1 VLSRVALKEP
11 NIAKEKTPLRVI
23 KKKKEIKRKKGK
35 REKKRKKTNSTMKR
49 AKIKIRATLLLF
61 IGLSQ
66 ITFSQK
72 KENDIK
78 YFERP
83 EWAGF
88 FTNCKNEK
96 IDTERFPFIKGAAD
110 RVKWADIETSP
121 EEYDWSKMDAQIR
134 NAVKGKY
141 YYYFVLWTGPHSPE
155 WIYEQGVPKVAVKG
169 GKGKDFFPYYLDP
182 NYINYFHRFI
192 GKLAE
197 HIASLPEKERNVF
210 AFIQPAFGSTGD
222 KQLYKGTP
230 IDQKYKISAQQYLEF
245 CSGATKRF
253 YEAFDKPE
261 IKHIR
266 FLFNV
271 DNESNPEVL
280 KGTKAAKAGEL
291 LYANWL
297 RKNYPIE
304 LRKQQFTIAIG
315 YQTNGEIIQ
324 DNELRPTF
332 FGLNGK
338 KPEFVRGEFSKF
350 AQGEIFQENPVW
362 NYYWTAISTV
372 DRGLDLWEVDYNIVK
387 TGQYDEGFAF
397 ASRYSYYKQ
406 PQTSPYAFIAL
417 RDVLDSADSVRFP
430 EVKYG
435 KAEQSNA
442 ERINKIEAEFNK
454 YGAKVSDL
462 HAATSLSGSN
472 YLYEAKAMND
482 VGFELIARN
491 YSRFITQINANETS
505 VGLWRVGPEN
515 QPYGR
520 YARAFENSNGRN
532 RMYFDLDDNFLSTK
546 AKKPITL
553 KIIYLDKGIGKFSVR
568 YDSLTDHDK
577 TAVTITKANSGNW
590 VSKSIT
596 IADGVFANKGP
607 KNSDFSL
614 VNEDNEDDVF
624 HMIEIINSN
633 PKN

>member
-1 VLSRVALKEP
+1 MKH
-11 NIAKEKTPLRVI
+11 
-23 KKKKEIKRKKGK
+23 KRTKKGV
-35 REKKRKKTNSTMKR
+35 
-49 AKIKIRATLLLF
+49 ILLLSLL
-61 IGLSQ
+61 GLYQ
-66 ITFSQK
+66 LTFSQK
-72 KENDIK
+72 KGNDIK
-78 YFERP
+78 DFERP
-83 EWAGF
+83 LWAGF

-96 IDTERFPFIKGAAD
+96 IDIDRFPFIKGAAD

-121 EEYDWSKMDAQIR
+121 EEYDWSKMDSQIR
-134 NAVKGKY
+134 NALAGKY

-169 GKGKDFFPYYLDP
+169 SKGKDFFPYYLDQ

-192 GKLAE
+192 GKLAD

-222 KQLYKGTP
+222 RQLYKGSP
-230 IDQKYKISAQQYLEF
+230 IDQKYKISPQQYLEF
-245 CSGATKRF
+245 CSGATKQF
-253 YEAFDKPE
+253 YLAFDKPE
-261 IKHIR
+261 LKHIR

-280 KGTKAAKAGEL
+280 KGAKGAKAGEL

-315 YQTNGEIIQ
+315 YQTNGEIVQ
-324 DNELRPTF
+324 DNELRPSF

-350 AQGEIFQENPVW
+350 GQSGIFLENPIW

-372 DRGLDLWEVDYNIVK
+372 DRGLDLWEVDYNTVI
-387 TGQYDEGFAF
+387 TGLYNEGFAF

-417 RDVLDSADSVRFP
+417 RDVLDSSDSIRFP
-430 EVKYG
+430 EEKYG
-435 KAEQSNA
+435 KAVQNNSD
-442 ERINKIEAEFNK
+442 RVNKIEKEFK
-454 YGAKVSDL
+454 KHGAQVGDL

-491 YSRFITQINANETS
+491 YSRFISQIDANQTS
-505 VGLWRVGPEN
+505 IGLWRVGPTN

-520 YARAFENSNGRN
+520 YARAFENSTGRN
-532 RMYFDLDDNFLSTK
+532 RMYFDLDDNFLSLK
-546 AKKPITL
+546 AKETINL
-553 KIIYLDKGIGKFSVR
+553 KIIYLDKGTGKFSIR
-568 YDSLTDHDK
+568 YDSSSSPDK
-577 TAVTITKANSGNW
+577 IAATITKVNSGNW
-590 VSKSIT
+590 VTKSIA
-596 IADGVFANKGP
+596 IDDGVFANKGP
-607 KNSDFSL
+607 RNSDLSL
-614 VNEDNEDDVF
+614 VNEDNENDIF
-624 HMIEIINSN
+624 HMIEITRSKMND
-633 PKN
+633 

>member
-1 VLSRVALKEP
+1 MKH
-11 NIAKEKTPLRVI
+11 
-23 KKKKEIKRKKGK
+23 KRTKKGV
-35 REKKRKKTNSTMKR
+35 
-49 AKIKIRATLLLF
+49 ILLLSLL
-61 IGLSQ
+61 GLYQ
-66 ITFSQK
+66 LTFSQK
-72 KENDIK
+72 KGNDIND
-78 YFERP
+78 FERP
-83 EWAGF
+83 QWAGF

-96 IDTERFPFIKGAAD
+96 IDIDRFPFIKGAAD

-121 EEYDWSKMDAQIR
+121 EEYDWSKMDSQIR
-134 NAVKGKY
+134 NALAGKY

-169 GKGKDFFPYYLDP
+169 GKGKDFFPYYLDQ

-192 GKLAE
+192 GKLAG

-222 KQLYKGTP
+222 RQLYKGSP
-230 IDQKYKISAQQYLEF
+230 IDQKYKISPQQYLEF
-245 CSGATKRF
+245 CSGATKQF
-253 YEAFDKPE
+253 YLAFDKPE
-261 IKHIR
+261 LKHIR

-280 KGTKAAKAGEL
+280 KGAKGAKAGEL

-324 DNELRPTF
+324 DNELRPSF

-350 AQGEIFQENPVW
+350 GQSGIFLENPIW

-372 DRGLDLWEVDYNIVK
+372 DRGLDLWEVDYNTVK
-387 TGQYDEGFAF
+387 TGLYNEGFAF

-406 PQTSPYAFIAL
+406 PQNSPYAFIAL
-417 RDVLDSADSVRFP
+417 RDVLDSSDTTRFP
-430 EVKYG
+430 EEKYG
-435 KAEQSNA
+435 KAVQSNA
-442 ERINKIEAEFNK
+442 DRVNKIEDEFK
-454 YGAKVSDL
+454 KHGAQVGDL

-491 YSRFITQINANETS
+491 YSRFISQIDANETS
-505 VGLWRVGPEN
+505 TGLWRVGPTN

-520 YARAFENSNGRN
+520 YARAFENSTGRN
-532 RMYFDLDDNFLSTK
+532 RMYFDLDDNFLSLKTK
-546 AKKPITL
+546 ETINL
-553 KIIYLDKGIGKFSVR
+553 KIIYLDKGYGKFSIR
-568 YDSLTDHDK
+568 YDSSSSPDK
-577 TAVTITKANSGNW
+577 IAATITKVNSGNW
-590 VSKSIT
+590 VTKNIA

-607 KNSDFSL
+607 RNSDFSL
-614 VNEDNEDDVF
+614 VNEDNENDIF
-624 HMIEIINSN
+624 HMIEITRSKTNN
-633 PKN
+633 

>member
-1 VLSRVALKEP
+1 MISSMKLKR
-11 NIAKEKTPLRVI
+11 T
-23 KKKKEIKRKKGK
+23 KKG
-35 REKKRKKTNSTMKR
+35 
-49 AKIKIRATLLLF
+49 IILLF
-61 IGLSQ
+61 FLLGLSQ
-66 ITFSQK
+66 LTFSQK
-72 KENDIK
+72 KGNDIK
-78 YFERP
+78 DFERP
-83 EWAGF
+83 QWAGF

-121 EEYDWSKMDAQIR
+121 EVYDWSKMDSQIR
-134 NAVKGKY
+134 KAVKGKY

-169 GKGKDFFPYYLDP
+169 GKGKEYFPYYLDP

-192 GKLAE
+192 GKLAD
-197 HIASLPEKERNVF
+197 HIALLPEADRKVI

-222 KQLYKGTP
+222 RQLYKGTP
-230 IDQKYKISAQQYLEF
+230 IDQKYKISAQQYLKF
-245 CSGATKRF
+245 CSEATKRF

-261 IKHIR
+261 LKHIR

-280 KGTKAAKAGEL
+280 KGTKGAKAGEL

-297 RKNYPIE
+297 RQNYPIE

-315 YQTNGEIIQ
+315 YQANGEIKQ
-324 DNELRPTF
+324 DTELRPSF
-332 FGLNGK
+332 YGLNGK

-350 AQGEIFQENPVW
+350 GQGGIFQENPVW

-372 DRGLDLWEVDYNIVK
+372 DRGLDLWEVDYNSVK
-387 TGQYDEGFAF
+387 TGQYDEGFTF

-417 RDVLDSADSVRFP
+417 RDVLDSADSIRFP
-430 EVKYG
+430 EEKYG
-435 KAEQSNA
+435 KAIQSNV
-442 ERINKIEAEFNK
+442 ERVNKIESEFNK
-454 YGAKVSDL
+454 YGAKVGDL

-472 YLYEAKAMND
+472 YLFDARAMND

-491 YSRFITQINANETS
+491 YNRFITQIDANETS
-505 VGLWRVGPEN
+505 VGLWRVGPTN

-520 YARAFENSNGRN
+520 YARGFENSSGRN
-532 RMYFDLDDNFLSTK
+532 RMYFDLDDNFLLTDDK
-546 AKKPITL
+546 EKITL
-553 KIIYLDKGIGKFSVR
+553 KIIYLDNGIGKFSVR
-568 YDSLTDHDK
+568 YDSSSDSDK
-577 TAVTITKANSGNW
+577 IAINIIKANSGRW
-590 VSKSIT
+590 VSKTIT
-596 IADGVFANKGP
+596 IADGAFANKGP
-607 KNSDFSL
+607 RNSDFSL

-624 HMIEIINSN
+624 HMIEIMKSN

>member
-1 VLSRVALKEP
+1 VTKKR
-11 NIAKEKTPLRVI
+11 
-23 KKKKEIKRKKGK
+23 KKKKEIKKIKGK

-49 AKIKIRATLLLF
+49 ARIKIRATFLLF

-66 ITFSQK
+66 LTFSQK

-78 YFERP
+78 DFERP
-83 EWAGF
+83 DWAGF

-121 EEYDWSKMDAQIR
+121 EVYDWSKMDSQVR

-169 GKGKDFFPYYLDP
+169 GKGKEYFPYYLDP

-222 KQLYKGTP
+222 RQLYKGTP

-261 IKHIR
+261 LKHIR

-280 KGTKAAKAGEL
+280 KGAKAAKAGEL

-297 RKNYPIE
+297 RQNYPIE

-406 PQTSPYAFIAL
+406 QQTSPYAFIAL
-417 RDVLDSADSVRFP
+417 RDVLDSADSVRFS
-430 EVKYG
+430 EEKYG
-435 KAEQSNA
+435 KATQSNA
-442 ERINKIEAEFNK
+442 DRVNKIEAEFNK
-454 YGAKVSDL
+454 YGAKVGDL

-472 YLYEAKAMND
+472 YLFEAKAMND
-482 VGFELIARN
+482 IGFELIARN
-491 YSRFITQINANETS
+491 YSRFITQIDANETS
-505 VGLWRVGPEN
+505 VGLWRVGPIE

-568 YDSLTDHDK
+568 YDSLNVHDK
-577 TAVTITKANSGNW
+577 TAVTITKTNSGNW
-590 VSKSIT
+590 VTKSIV
-596 IADGVFANKGP
+596 IADGAFANKGP

-624 HMIEIINSN
+624 HMIEIIKNN
-633 PKN
+633 P

>member
-1 VLSRVALKEP
+1 MKLPR
-11 NIAKEKTPLRVI
+11 I
-23 KKKKEIKRKKGK
+23 KKW
-35 REKKRKKTNSTMKR
+35 
-49 AKIKIRATLLLF
+49 ATFLLF
-61 IGLSQ
+61 ILGLSQ
-66 ITFSQK
+66 MTFSQK
-72 KENDIK
+72 KGNEKKD
-78 YFERP
+78 FERP
-83 EWAGF
+83 QWAGF

-121 EEYDWSKMDAQIR
+121 EVYDWSKMDAQIH
-134 NAVKGKY
+134 NAVEGKN

-155 WIYEQGVPKVAVKG
+155 WIYEQGVPKVDVNG
-169 GKGKDFFPYYLDP
+169 GKGKEYFPYYLDQ

-192 GKLAE
+192 GKLAD

-222 KQLYKGTP
+222 RQLYKGIP
-230 IDQKYKISAQQYLEF
+230 KNPKYKINAQEYLEF

-253 YEAFDKPE
+253 YEAFDKLE
-261 IKHIR
+261 LQHIR

-271 DNESNPEVL
+271 DDESNFAVL
-280 KGTKAAKAGEL
+280 KGVKGAKMGEL

-297 RKNYPIE
+297 RQNYPIE

-315 YQTNGEIIQ
+315 YQTNGEIKQ
-324 DNELRPTF
+324 DAELRPTF
-332 FGLNGK
+332 YGLNGK

-350 AQGEIFQENPVW
+350 AQGGIFQENPVW

-372 DRGLDLWEVDYNIVK
+372 DRGLDLWEVDYNTVK
-387 TGQYDEGFAF
+387 TGKYDEGFAF

-430 EVKYG
+430 EEKYG
-435 KAEQSNA
+435 KVTQSNA
-442 ERINKIEAEFNK
+442 ERVNKIEAKFHK
-454 YGAKVSDL
+454 YGAKVGDL
-462 HAATSLSGSN
+462 HAATSLLGSN

-491 YSRFITQINANETS
+491 YSRFITQIDANETS
-505 VGLWRVGPEN
+505 VGLWRVGPTN

-520 YARAFENSNGRN
+520 YARGFENSNGRN

-546 AKKPITL
+546 AKEPIVL
-553 KIIYLDKGIGKFSVR
+553 KIIYLDKGSGNFSVR
-568 YDSLTDHDK
+568 YDSTSNPDK
-577 TAVTITKANSGNW
+577 TAVTITKANTGNW
-590 VSKSIT
+590 VTKSIT
-596 IADGVFANKGP
+596 IADGAFTNKGP
-607 KNSDFSL
+607 RNSDFSL

-624 HMIEIINSN
+624 HMIEIIKSN
-633 PKN
+633 MKN

>member
-1 VLSRVALKEP
+1 MISFMKLKR
-11 NIAKEKTPLRVI
+11 T
-23 KKKKEIKRKKGK
+23 KKGV
-35 REKKRKKTNSTMKR
+35 
-49 AKIKIRATLLLF
+49 ILLF
-61 IGLSQ
+61 FLLGLSQ
-66 ITFSQK
+66 FTFSQK
-72 KENDIK
+72 KGNENKD
-78 YFERP
+78 FERP
-83 EWAGF
+83 QWAGF
-88 FTNCKNEK
+88 FTNCKSEK
-96 IDTERFPFIKGAAD
+96 IDTDRFPFIKGAAD

-121 EEYDWSKMDAQIR
+121 EVYDWSKMDSQIR

-141 YYYFVLWTGPHSPE
+141 FYYFVLWTGPHSPE

-169 GKGKDFFPYYLDP
+169 SKGKDFFPYYLDQ
-182 NYINYFHRFI
+182 NYINYFNRLIF
-192 GKLAE
+192 KLAD
-197 HIASLPEKERNVF
+197 HIASLTEEERNVF

-222 KQLYKGTP
+222 RQLYKGTP
-230 IDQKYKISAQQYLEF
+230 VDQKYKISAQQYLEF

-253 YEAFDKPE
+253 YEAFNKPE
-261 IKHIR
+261 LKHIK

-271 DNESNPEVL
+271 DDESNPTVL
-280 KGTKAAKAGEL
+280 KEAKGTKVGEL

-297 RKNYPIE
+297 RQNYPIE

-315 YQTNGEIIQ
+315 YQANGEIKQ
-324 DNELRPTF
+324 DTELRPSF

-350 AQGEIFQENPVW
+350 GQGGIFQENPVW

-406 PQTSPYAFIAL
+406 SQTSPYAFIAL
-417 RDVLDSADSVRFP
+417 RDVLDSADTLRFP
-430 EVKYG
+430 ERRYG
-435 KAEQSNA
+435 IAKQSNA
-442 ERINKIEAEFNK
+442 DRVNKIEEEFKK
-454 YGAKVSDL
+454 YGAKVGDL
-462 HAATSLSGSN
+462 PAATALSGSN

-505 VGLWRVGPEN
+505 VGLWRVGPTN

-520 YARAFENSNGRN
+520 YARGFENSNGRN

-546 AKKPITL
+546 AKESITL
-553 KIIYLDKGIGKFSVR
+553 KIIYLDKGSGNFSVR
-568 YDSLTDHDK
+568 YDASSDPDK
-577 TAVTITKANSGNW
+577 TAVAITKANTGRW

-596 IADGVFANKGP
+596 IADGAFANKGP
-607 KNSDFSL
+607 RNSDFSL

-624 HMIEIINSN
+624 HMIEIMKSN

>member
-1 VLSRVALKEP
+1 MKH
-11 NIAKEKTPLRVI
+11 
-23 KKKKEIKRKKGK
+23 KRTKKGV
-35 REKKRKKTNSTMKR
+35 
-49 AKIKIRATLLLF
+49 ILLLSLL
-61 IGLSQ
+61 GLYQ
-66 ITFSQK
+66 LTFSQK
-72 KENDIK
+72 KGNDIND
-78 YFERP
+78 FERP
-83 EWAGF
+83 QWAGF

-96 IDTERFPFIKGAAD
+96 IDIDRFPFIKGAAD

-121 EEYDWSKMDAQIR
+121 EEYDWSKMDSQIR
-134 NAVKGKY
+134 NALAGKY

-169 GKGKDFFPYYLDP
+169 SKGKDFFPYYLDQ

-192 GKLAE
+192 GKLAD

-222 KQLYKGTP
+222 RQLYKGSP
-230 IDQKYKISAQQYLEF
+230 IDKKYKISPQQYLEF
-245 CSGATKRF
+245 CSGATKQF
-253 YEAFDKPE
+253 YLAFDKPE
-261 IKHIR
+261 LKHIR

-280 KGTKAAKAGEL
+280 KGAKGAKAGEL

-304 LRKQQFTIAIG
+304 LRKQQFTTAIG
-315 YQTNGEIIQ
+315 YQTNGEIVQ
-324 DNELRPTF
+324 DNELRRSF

-350 AQGEIFQENPVW
+350 GQGGIFLENPIW

-372 DRGLDLWEVDYNIVK
+372 DRGLDLWEIDYNTVK
-387 TGQYDEGFAF
+387 TGLYNEGFAF

-417 RDVLDSADSVRFP
+417 RDVLDSSDTIRFP
-430 EVKYG
+430 EEKYG
-435 KAEQSNA
+435 KAVQSNA
-442 ERINKIEAEFNK
+442 DRVNKIENEFK
-454 YGAKVSDL
+454 KHGAQVGDL

-491 YSRFITQINANETS
+491 YSRFISQIDANETS
-505 VGLWRVGPEN
+505 IGLWRVGPTN

-520 YARAFENSNGRN
+520 YARAFDNSTGRN
-532 RMYFDLDDNFLSTK
+532 RMYFDLDDNFLSLKTK
-546 AKKPITL
+546 ETINL
-553 KIIYLDKGIGKFSVR
+553 KIIYLDKGYGKFSVR
-568 YDSLTDHDK
+568 YDSTSSSDK

-590 VSKSIT
+590 VTKSIA

-607 KNSDFSL
+607 RNSDFSL
-614 VNEDNEDDVF
+614 VNEDIENDIF
-624 HMIEIINSN
+624 HMIEITRSKTNN
-633 PKN
+633 

>member
-1 VLSRVALKEP
+1 MKLKR
-11 NIAKEKTPLRVI
+11 T
-23 KKKKEIKRKKGK
+23 KKGV
-35 REKKRKKTNSTMKR
+35 
-49 AKIKIRATLLLF
+49 ILLF
-61 IGLSQ
+61 FFLGISQ
-66 ITFSQK
+66 LTFSQK
-72 KENDIK
+72 KGNEKKD
-78 YFERP
+78 FERP
-83 EWAGF
+83 QWAGF
-88 FTNCKNEK
+88 FTNCKSEK

-121 EEYDWSKMDAQIR
+121 EVYDWSKMDSQIR

-141 YYYFVLWTGPHSPE
+141 FYYFVLWTGPHSPE
-155 WIYEQGVPKVAVKG
+155 WIYQQGVPKVAVKG
-169 GKGKDFFPYYLDP
+169 SKGKDFFPYYLDQ
-182 NYINYFHRFI
+182 NYINYFNRLI
-192 GKLAE
+192 LKLAD
-197 HIASLPEKERNVF
+197 HIASLTVEERNVF

-222 KQLYKGTP
+222 RQLYKGTP

-253 YEAFDKPE
+253 YEAFNKPE
-261 IKHIR
+261 LKHIK

-271 DNESNPEVL
+271 DDESNPTVL
-280 KGTKAAKAGEL
+280 KEAKGTKVGEL

-297 RKNYPIE
+297 RQNYPIE

-315 YQTNGEIIQ
+315 YQANGEIKQ
-324 DNELRPTF
+324 DIELRPSF

-350 AQGEIFQENPVW
+350 GQGGIFQENPIW

-417 RDVLDSADSVRFP
+417 RDVLDSADTLRFP
-430 EVKYG
+430 ERRYG
-435 KAEQSNA
+435 IAKQSNSD
-442 ERINKIEAEFNK
+442 RIIKIEEEFKK
-454 YGAKVSDL
+454 YGAKVGDL
-462 HAATSLSGSN
+462 PAATALSGSN

-491 YSRFITQINANETS
+491 YSRFITQIDANETS
-505 VGLWRVGPEN
+505 LGLWRVGPKD

-520 YARAFENSNGRN
+520 YARGFENSSGRN
-532 RMYFDLDDNFLSTK
+532 RMYFDLDDNFLSLK
-546 AKKPITL
+546 AKESITF
-553 KIIYLDKGIGKFSVR
+553 KIIYLDKGTGKFSVR
-568 YDSLTDHDK
+568 YDSLIDHDK
-577 TAVTITKANSGNW
+577 IAVTISKTNSGRW

-596 IADGVFANKGP
+596 ITNGAFANKGP
-607 KNSDFSL
+607 RNSDFSL

-624 HMIEIINSN
+624 HMIEIMKSN
-633 PKN
+633 MKN